1 MGKYFIKTYG
11 CQANVHDAAK
21 LAVVLESVGYE
32 PIDDVEQ
39 SDIAL
44 IVTCVV
50 RQNAEDRAAGYI
62 RSLTGAK
69 ERNPNLKIAVCGCLV
84 TEPGR
89 DLQAQFPHVDLFI
102 LPNDCRMLADYLHL
116 TFDLPVRQAGIG
128 HLSLVPHDHGPTSTT
143 YVSIMN
149 GCDNYC
155 SYCVVPYVRG
165 RETSRPMADVLA
177 ETKELIGQGITDITL
192 LGQNVNSYRFGL
204 SDLLIA
210 IHSFVISHSSLVI
223 RFMTSHPKDM
233 SDVIIETIA
242 KLPYVAKEFHLPAQS
257 GDDDILKAMNR
268 KYTVDYYLDR
278 IAKIRSLMPAARI
291 TSDLMVGFP
300 GETEAQFK
308 NTLKLLE
315 QVRFNAVN
323 MFAYSPRPMTAAAKM
338 LDQVPDEIK
347 EERLQR
353 LIGLNRETLNHN
365 QQLNVAVN
373 GGYN

>member
-1 MGKYFIKTYG
+1 
-11 CQANVHDAAK
+11 
-21 LAVVLESVGYE
+21 
-32 PIDDVEQ
+32 
-39 SDIAL
+39 
-44 IVTCVV
+44 
-50 RQNAEDRAAGYI
+50 
-62 RSLTGAK
+62 
-69 ERNPNLKIAVCGCLV
+69 
-84 TEPGR
+84 
-89 DLQAQFPHVDLFI
+89 
-102 LPNDCRMLADYLHL
+102 
-116 TFDLPVRQAGIG
+116 
-128 HLSLVPHDHGPTSTT
+128 
-143 YVSIMN
+143 
-149 GCDNYC
+149 
-155 SYCVVPYVRG
+155 
-165 RETSRPMADVLA
+165 
-177 ETKELIGQGITDITL
+177 
-192 LGQNVNSYRFGL
+192 
-204 SDLLIA
+204 
-210 IHSFVISHSSLVI
+210 
-223 RFMTSHPKDM
+223 M